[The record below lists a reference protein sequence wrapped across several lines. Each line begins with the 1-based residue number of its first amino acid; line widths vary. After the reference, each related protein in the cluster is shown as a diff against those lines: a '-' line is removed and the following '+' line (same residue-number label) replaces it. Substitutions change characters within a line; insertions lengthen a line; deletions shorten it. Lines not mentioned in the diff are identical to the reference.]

1 MTDITE
7 VLCAVITLVFA
18 CVSAFAL
25 PWLKNKAGAS
35 GLERIRQW
43 AAIAVAAAEQI
54 YRGPGRGAEKKR
66 YVIDLLRARGIMVDP
81 DALEAV
87 IEAEVGR
94 FSA

>member
-1 MTDITE
+1 M
-7 VLCAVITLVFA
+7 
-18 CVSAFAL
+18 
-25 PWLKNKAGAS
+25 
-35 GLERIRQW
+35 
-43 AAIAVAAAEQI
+43 AAAEQI
-54 YRGPGRGAEKKR
+54 YRGPGRGEEKKR